1 MPITLSNISSGYQK
15 KVILS
20 DFSASFEKG
29 CITAVIG
36 PNGCGKSTLLK
47 TITGLLP
54 LFSGNIA
61 VDGEK
66 IDSSAARAKKIA
78 CLSQGRATS
87 DMNVFETVLC
97 GRFAHLSFPRVYSE
111 KDRLFAHKCLKKLNI
126 EELADR
132 RLSTLSGGMRQ
143 KVYIA
148 MALCQD
154 TDYILL
160 DEPTTYLDVSNTFEL
175 FEILRTLANNG
186 RGIVIVL
193 HDLVTALNCSDRV
206 LVMKNG
212 KNIILD
218 SPEKVVS
225 SRIIKEVFGISIQK
239 AQVCGNDTYFYER
252 TTQNG

>member
-1 MPITLSNISSGYQK
+1 MPITLSSISSGYQK

-54 LFSGNIA
+54 LFSGNISI
-61 VDGEK
+61 DGEALR
-66 IDSSAARAKKIA
+66 SSCSRAKKIA
-78 CLSQGRATS
+78 CLSQGRKTP
-87 DMNVFETVLC
+87 DMTVLETVLC
-97 GRFAHLSFPRVYSE
+97 GRFPHLSFPRVYSE
-111 KDRLFAHKCLKKLNI
+111 KDKLFARKCLQKLNL

-143 KVYIA
+143 KVYIS

-160 DEPTTYLDVSNTFEL
+160 DEPTTYLDVSNAFEL
-175 FEILRTLANNG
+175 FEILRPLADSG

-193 HDLVTALNCSDRV
+193 HDLLTALSCSDRV
-206 LVMKNG
+206 LVMNNG
-212 KNIILD
+212 KNIVLD

-225 SRIIKEVFGISIQK
+225 SGIIKEVFGIGIQK
-239 AQVCGNDTYFYER
+239 SEICGNATYFYER